1 MMISTSDFRSY
12 FRRAV
17 YSSLLLISGWS
28 AAWSADSLYPVVTV
42 PAPDHVVVL
51 TKNFPVVLSLAHVA
65 IPDDDA
71 SRAAAQK
78 YLAEK
83 LKGKRVSIIYTDG
96 FGTDASGAA
105 KVHFLIEADNVN
117 AGLVGAGLARFQEGT
132 KPEPAYER
140 VVRSAEEQAR
150 KSKTGLWKG
159 GDQPKTGEK
168 PSQVATQKKGP
179 FVSELDTPY
188 FFASD
193 SADAAKLNPQ
203 RVIYYPDEATAQ
215 RAGKKAKANV
225 DKAAIT
231 SNGSL
236 ADADKMFA
244 KGQDAYNAAIDKGNT
259 PERDVKYEE
268 AYQYLTKA
276 MQDYTALVEKKPN
289 DEALGE
295 KLRKCMQLRYGTV
308 KQRRFH

>member
-1 MMISTSDFRSY
+1 MFAVNPFMRRVVLSATLFTTSLT
-12 FRRAV
+12 V
-17 YSSLLLISGWS
+17 VT
-28 AAWSADSLYPVVTV
+28 AAEALYPVVSV

-71 SRAAAQK
+71 SKAAAK
-78 YLAEK
+78 KFLADL
-83 LKGKRVSIIYTDG
+83 LKGKRVGIVYTDG
-96 FGTDASGAA
+96 FGTDAGGAA
-105 KVHFLIEADNVN
+105 KVHFLLGTENVS
-117 AGLVGAGLARFQEGT
+117 AELIGAGLARFQEGV
-132 KPEPAYER
+132 KPEPSYER
-140 VVRSAEEQAR
+140 GVRAAEEKAR
-150 KSKTGLWKG
+150 KGKIGLWKN
-159 GDQPKTGEK
+159 GDKPTVVEK
-168 PSQVATQKKGP
+168 PSVVAAQKKGP

-188 FFASD
+188 YFASD
-193 SADAAKLNPQ
+193 SADAAKLNSQ

-215 RAGKKAKANV
+215 RAGKKTKATV

-236 ADADKMFA
+236 ADADAMFA
-244 KGQDAYNAAIDKGNT
+244 KGQDAYNAALDKGNT

-276 MQDYTALVEKKPN
+276 MQDYTVLVEKTPN
-289 DEALGE
+289 DEALAE

>member
-1 MMISTSDFRSY
+1 MFAVNSTMRRFALTSTLLSTSLATAS
-12 FRRAV
+12 AV
-17 YSSLLLISGWS
+17 E
-28 AAWSADSLYPVVTV
+28 ALYPVVSV
-42 PAPDHVVVL
+42 PAPDRVVVL

-65 IPDDDA
+65 VPTDDA
-71 SRAAAQK
+71 SQAAAK
-78 YLAEK
+78 KFLADL
-83 LKGKRVSIIYTDG
+83 LKAKRVSIVYTDG
-96 FGTDASGAA
+96 FGTDKTGAA
-105 KVHFLIEADNVN
+105 KVHFLIGAENVS
-117 AGLVGAGLARFQEGT
+117 ASLIGAGLARFEEGA
-132 KPEPAYER
+132 KPEPSYER
-140 VVRSAEEQAR
+140 SIRAAEEKAR
-150 KSKTGLWKG
+150 KDKIGLWKN
-159 GDQPKTGEK
+159 GDKPKTVEK
-168 PSQVATQKKGP
+168 PSAVAAQKKGP

-188 FFASD
+188 YFASD

-215 RAGKKAKANV
+215 RAGKKTKATV

-231 SNGSL
+231 SSGSETD
-236 ADADKMFA
+236 ADAMFA
-244 KGQDAYNAAIDKGNT
+244 KGQDAYNAALDKGNT